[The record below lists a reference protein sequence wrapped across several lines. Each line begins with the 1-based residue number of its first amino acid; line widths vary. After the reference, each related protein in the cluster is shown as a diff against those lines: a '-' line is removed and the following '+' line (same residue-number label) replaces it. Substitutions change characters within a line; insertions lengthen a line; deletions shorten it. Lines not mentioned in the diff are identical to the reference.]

1 MSLLILYKTSFKIL
15 FSFNKIYILIEYI
28 YKYINKLFE
37 ILKKIKK
44 KIQNNKKNNLYY
56 LKNMEKKNMV
66 KFKITLA

>member
-44 KIQNNKKNNLYY
+44 KNTK
-56 LKNMEKKNMV
+56 
-66 KFKITLA
+66 